1 MDQARV
7 EQIRRLIVVAK
18 RWDTFFVVLGIM
30 SMMFGVL
37 MFVTLFVAMGMKG
50 FSRIDWEFFTSFPSR
65 HAAKAGILSAWVGT
79 ILVMLVTAMA
89 AIPVGVAAVQPRSM
103 TQCGK
108 RVEAGLLMDF
118 AVACWHWACSSISS
132 ALGRASCQLV

>member
-37 MFVTLFVAMGMKG
+37 MFVTLFVDMGMKG

-89 AIPVGVAAVQPRSM
+89 AIPVGVAAGVYLEEYAPKNWFR
-103 TQCGK
+103 
-108 RVEAGLLMDF
+108 
-118 AVACWHWACSSISS
+118 
-132 ALGRASCQLV
+132 

>member
-37 MFVTLFVAMGMKG
+37 MFVTLFVDMGMKG

-89 AIPVGVAAVQPRSM
+89 AIPVGVAAGVYLEEYAPKNWFTAIIEINISNL
-103 TQCGK
+103 
-108 RVEAGLLMDF
+108 AG
-118 AVACWHWACSSISS
+118 VPSI
-132 ALGRASCQLV
+132 V